1 MDTPLCRFALALN
14 LSVFVFP
21 NPYPGEGGGVCLVLD
36 TSSLDVGPRERIL
49 TATSPSCHS
58 VPVDPSLCRGGGG
71 HDSPFGRLSRHM

>member
-1 MDTPLCRFALALN
+1 MDTPLCRFAPALN

-36 TSSLDVGPRERIL
+36 TSSLDVG
-49 TATSPSCHS
+49 ANSDCHVTELS
-58 VPVDPSLCRGGGG
+58 QRPCGPISLSGGGG

>member
-58 VPVDPSLCRGGGG
+58 VPVDPSLCRGGADMTAPSG
-71 HDSPFGRLSRHM
+71 D